1 MALLRLSQGS
11 LKADLWM
18 HVMKPDEL
26 VAIMAPSFKFSF
38 GELDI
43 DGDGLITKSE
53 YEKGFNEME
62 RAKVRSNF
70 DV

>member
-1 MALLRLSQGS
+1 
-11 LKADLWM
+11 
-18 HVMKPDEL
+18 MKPDEL